1 VTPDQWQAEAA
12 MLVVAL
18 AGIEEP
24 RAFDLVQAQRLGS
37 NDARP
42 YCVLCDVEARTTAGP
57 IHHASDC
64 PWRVARELA
73 EDPDR
78 TPRT

>member
-1 VTPDQWQAEAA
+1 MTPEQWQAEAA
-12 MLVVAL
+12 MVVVAL

-24 RAFDLVQAQRLGS
+24 RAFASSQDSSHSLM
-37 NDARP
+37 P

-64 PWRVARELA
+64 PWRVARELV
-73 EDPDR
+73 EDPDH